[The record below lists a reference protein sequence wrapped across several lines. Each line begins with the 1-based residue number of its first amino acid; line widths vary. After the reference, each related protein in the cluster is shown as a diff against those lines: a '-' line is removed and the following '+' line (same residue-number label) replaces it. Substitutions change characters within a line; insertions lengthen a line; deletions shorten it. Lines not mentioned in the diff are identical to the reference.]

1 MKPSILIIE
10 DEKLVREGLVRTL
23 STHYTTFHASNNI
36 EAFEIINDCS
46 DIMVIVSD
54 LKIPEEEGLK
64 LLEKIRLE
72 NRNIRV
78 IFLTA
83 FSSIETA
90 IDAIRRGAFDYMP
103 KPVDLK
109 KLRSTIKKAIEDNH
123 ANCNGTLNKL

>member
-10 DEKLVREGLVRTL
+10 DEKIVREGLVRTL
-23 STHYTTFHASNNI
+23 SGSYETYQACSNV

-46 DIMVIVSD
+46 EIMVIISD

-64 LLEKIRLE
+64 LLEKIRSE

-90 IDAIRRGAFDYMP
+90 IDAIRRGAFDYIP
-103 KPVDLK
+103 KPVDLN
-109 KLRSTIKKAIEDNH
+109 KLRTSIRKAIEERYTNI
-123 ANCNGTLNKL
+123 NGTIQ

>member
-10 DEKLVREGLVRTL
+10 DEKIVREGLVRTL
-23 STHYTTFHASNNI
+23 SSHYETFQAENNK
-36 EAFEIINDCS
+36 EAFEILNDTH
-46 DIMVIVSD
+46 DIKVVVSD
-54 LKIPEEEGLK
+54 LKIPEEEGLE
-64 LLEKIRLE
+64 LLDMIHTADKG
-72 NRNIRV
+72 IRV

-109 KLRSTIKKAIEDNH
+109 KLRAAIKNAIDNTI
-123 ANCNGTLNKL
+123 